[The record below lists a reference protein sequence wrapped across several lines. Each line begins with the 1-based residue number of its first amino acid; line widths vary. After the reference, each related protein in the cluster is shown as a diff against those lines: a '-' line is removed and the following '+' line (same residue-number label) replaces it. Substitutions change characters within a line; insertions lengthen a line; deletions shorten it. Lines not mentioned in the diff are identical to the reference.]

1 MQYDHSG
8 VDWCGV
14 CDPFSV
20 LAEVARYRHVGGGTD
35 KGGTTVTMPIVLQQ
49 ALTIEGIA
57 QRYGVLPSAVVNEDA
72 RVLRYIEIV
81 EEYRGG

>member
-1 MQYDHSG
+1 
-8 VDWCGV
+8 
-14 CDPFSV
+14 
-20 LAEVARYRHVGGGTD
+20 
-35 KGGTTVTMPIVLQQ
+35 MPIVLQQ